1 MPNIVLD
8 KEQHNYIVFNQYGKI
23 KEKNLFDLSAGSS
36 GIEIY
41 ILADFDNVEASEYE
55 TYANIKRPDGLI
67 VGDVILEKLANQ
79 IDLNGNLYWGKKLT
93 LYDDVTQLNG
103 AIQISIVYSKFD
115 SNLRKIKQRINGM
128 IVFHIYDA
136 VSFYTPR
143 SSVINAMMRYVDQQ
157 ALGGGLT
164 YGAKALAIPINSP
177 EPSVAPDIPATA
189 QVVYITPI
197 PKNKT
202 THSVL
207 NTKIIPLSEIGSGV
221 SQAVKLGYD
230 ATDSRVYKGN
240 GNTKLW
246 VEWYEDG
253 YADTHDLVIYFQ

>member
-23 KEKNLFDLSAGSS
+23 KEKNLFDFPAGSS

-41 ILADFDNVEASEYE
+41 ILADFDNVDASEYE

-157 ALGGGLT
+157 ALVAKQEVEDAFEEFYQDYETLKLEVEQLKQEIIALQEGG
-164 YGAKALAIPINSP
+164 K
-177 EPSVAPDIPATA
+177 
-189 QVVYITPI
+189 
-197 PKNKT
+197 
-202 THSVL
+202 
-207 NTKIIPLSEIGSGV
+207 
-221 SQAVKLGYD
+221 
-230 ATDSRVYKGN
+230 
-240 GNTKLW
+240 
-246 VEWYEDG
+246 
-253 YADTHDLVIYFQ
+253 

>member
-23 KEKNLFDLSAGSS
+23 KEKNLFDFPAGSS

-157 ALGGGLT
+157 ALV
-164 YGAKALAIPINSP
+164 AKQEVEDAFLVAKQEVEDAFDELATLM
-177 EPSVAPDIPATA
+177 E
-189 QVVYITPI
+189 
-197 PKNKT
+197 
-202 THSVL
+202 
-207 NTKIIPLSEIGSGV
+207 GV
-221 SQAVKLGYD
+221 
-230 ATDSRVYKGN
+230 
-240 GNTKLW
+240 
-246 VEWYEDG
+246 
-253 YADTHDLVIYFQ
+253 